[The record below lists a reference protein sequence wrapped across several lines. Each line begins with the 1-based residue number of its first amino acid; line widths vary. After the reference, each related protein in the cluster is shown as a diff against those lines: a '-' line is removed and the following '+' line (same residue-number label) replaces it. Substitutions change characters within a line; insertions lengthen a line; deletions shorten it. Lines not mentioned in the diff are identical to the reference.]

1 MKNRNINQAKSD
13 RKVNFTDLPKEWLVG
28 LMELSEEGNFTPK
41 PSGLEKGPSSV
52 HNWSEISTL
61 MEVKEK
67 KLPSEVTPFVEDLKP
82 EPNIDEELVEAGVEK
97 VAPKSTY
104 PTYLQ
109 KEIPMS
115 DDEVLVAQKEPVV
128 SSQRWL
134 AELCIYLLKQSH
146 IALKNIGGRVLRVRK
161 N

>member
-1 MKNRNINQAKSD
+1 MKKITDDKAKEVN
-13 RKVNFTDLPKEWLVG
+13 KVNFTDLPKEWLVG
-28 LMELSEEGNFTPK
+28 LMELSEEVSFTPK
-41 PSGLEKGPSSV
+41 PSGLERGPSSV
-52 HNWSEISTL
+52 HNWSEISKL
-61 MEVKEK
+61 MEVNEK
-67 KLPSEVTPFVEDLKP
+67 KLPSEVAPFVEDVES
-82 EPNIDEELVEAGVEK
+82 EPNIEEELVEVGVEK
-97 VAPKSTY
+97 VVPKSTY

-109 KEIPMS
+109 KDIPMS
-115 DDEVLVAQKEPVV
+115 DDEVLVAQKEPIV